1 MIKRDIEGSVRDLV
15 KGYPAIALTGPRQSG
30 KTTLARYL
38 FADRPY
44 VSLENP
50 DNRELATT
58 DPRGFLE
65 KYHEGAVLD
74 EIQNCPAL
82 FSYLQGVLDA
92 SSEMGRFVLTG
103 SQQFGLLAGVTQSLA
118 GRIAMVQLLPF
129 TCGEAYAGKPPA
141 LEEVLFRGLYPPV
154 HDRNLDPSV
163 WNANYMQTYI
173 ERDVR
178 KMVNVRDLSVFQRFV
193 RLCAGRVGQLLNLS
207 QLAADAGITH
217 NTARAWISIL
227 EAAYIV
233 FLLQPH
239 HRNFSKRIIKTPK
252 LYFHDTGLAIW
263 LLGMHKPEQI
273 ETCPQRG
280 ALFENWVI
288 SEMIKHRF
296 NRGVMSNLYFW
307 RDRAGHEVDVIIEEA
322 GNLIPIEVKSG
333 QTVNSDYFKGID
345 YWLELARPPKPR
357 ACLVYA
363 GKENHKRKETEVV
376 SWRNLAGRGPH
387 PLLTG

>member
-1 MIKRDIEGSVRDLV
+1 MIKRAIEGSLRDLV
-15 KGYPAIALTGPRQSG
+15 KGYPAIAMTGPRQSG
-30 KTTLARYL
+30 KTTLAKYL

-44 VSLENP
+44 ISLENP
-50 DNRELATT
+50 DNRELATA

-65 KYHEGAVLD
+65 KHREGAVLD
-74 EIQNCPAL
+74 EIQNCPPL

-103 SQQFGLLAGVTQSLA
+103 SQQFGLLAGITQSLA

-129 TCGEAYAGKPPA
+129 TCVEAYAGQPPA
-141 LEEVLFRGLYPPV
+141 LEEMLFRGLYPPV

-163 WNANYMQTYI
+163 WSANYMQTYI

-178 KMVNVRDLSVFQRFV
+178 KIVNVRDLSVFQRFV

-207 QLAADAGITH
+207 QLAADAGVTH
-217 NTARAWISIL
+217 NTARAWISVL

-239 HRNFSKRIIKTPK
+239 HRNFNKRIIKTPK
-252 LYFHDTGLAIW
+252 LYFHDIGLAIW
-263 LLGMHKPEQI
+263 LLGMQKPEQI

-296 NRGVMSNLYFW
+296 NRGLTSNLYFW
-307 RDRAGHEVDVIIEEA
+307 RDRAGNELDVLIEEA
-322 GNLIPIEVKSG
+322 GNLIPVEIKSG
-333 QTVNSDYFKGID
+333 QTVNRDYFKGID
-345 YWLELARPPKPR
+345 YWLELARPRKPK
-357 ACLVYA
+357 AWLVYA
-363 GKENHKRKETEVV
+363 GTDNHKRKETEVV
-376 SWRNLAGRGPH
+376 SWRNLAAPNRH
-387 PLLTG
+387 PLFT